1 MSEELQMA
9 YDMLHHIQCLPLE
22 YKGSIHIDGYKTN
35 MTLVERATIV
45 VKHIEYLERLRQ
57 S

>member
-22 YKGSIHIDGYKTN
+22 YKGSIHIDSYKTN